1 MNGHAGS
8 NHSRNFEE
16 NMVLLEE
23 KSLSDVE
30 SDAGR
35 ADIESRFLSQA
46 AKWSS
51 QARSHV
57 LGGLMR
63 GSTAWRA
70 SLLRAGF
77 FLIPSFVQARISR
90 DHRRL
95 SSSRAAAAAPERLG
109 PTAYLDGMRGL
120 AAFFVFFCHYFYTCF
135 HIAGGWGDDGDRFW
149 FLRLPFVRL
158 VYSGPPMVCVFF
170 VISGYALS
178 LKPLRLA
185 RARSFATF
193 ASTMSSFVFRRGLRL
208 FLPTAISTLMIV
220 LLLRLGLYE
229 WTRDFA
235 NDPTYLRNV
244 REPHYGRL
252 PTLHAQLEDWF
263 WAVINFVHV
272 WDWDPFGG
280 STGLDVHL
288 WTIPVEFRCSM
299 MLFLTLIGTARL
311 RTAIRFLVLAMI
323 MTFTY
328 RSARWEMLLF
338 LSGMALAEIDII
350 RDAHAT
356 SGSSSSPTTA
366 ITTTGEA
373 NRMLWLALSAV
384 GLYLMSQPDIGSE
397 TTPGFV
403 TLCNLIPGWWPPHD
417 RYRYWQSVGAVLFVG
432 AVARGVPRRDWQQVF
447 SHPAAQYLGRI
458 SYAVYLVHGPVMHT
472 LGYAFERAVWT
483 HITGVQSEFA
493 YVAGFMIASVFVI
506 SSVISA
512 ADLFWR
518 AVDAPVVRFSRWLE
532 ARCSMPPSAASD

>member
-51 QARSHV
+51 QAGSHV

-95 SSSRAAAAAPERLG
+95 SSSRAAAAPERLG

-135 HIAGGWGDDGDRFW
+135 HIAGGWGNDGDRFW

-185 RARSFATF
+185 RARSSAAF

-208 FLPTAISTLMIV
+208 FLPTAISTLIIV

-263 WAVINFVHV
+263 WAVVNFVHV

-328 RSARWEMLLF
+328 RSVRWEMLLF
-338 LSGMALAEIDII
+338 FSGMALAEIDVI

-356 SGSSSSPTTA
+356 GGSSSSPTTA

-384 GLYLMSQPDIGSE
+384 GLYLMSQPDVGSE

-403 TLCNLIPGWWPPHD
+403 MLCNLIPGWWPPHD

-493 YVAGFMIASVFVI
+493 YVTGFMIASVFVI
-506 SSVISA
+506 FSVISA

-532 ARCSMPPSAASD
+532 ARC